1 MNSKIR
7 LWVVLLLLFAD
18 RQASAQNAPYAFFR
32 NYTTEQGLPSER
44 IRSLAQDAEGYIWV
58 GTNAGLSRFDGI
70 SFETFQ
76 KTGDSDKGSLAS
88 DNIVKLE
95 ATKSHRIWVGHYEA
109 GLDLFNTQTAK
120 VELHLGE
127 IKGELPNNRIT
138 DIFDEESKN
147 RVWISTIR
155 NMWVW
160 YDIKQKKVIIPSV
173 KSHNHNSLP
182 LPATNSV
189 YDVLKDP
196 NIAGQYWLATNDG
209 LGLYNERDNTLRYF
223 YFDEGKSG
231 TNTDDRLRSLV
242 WKNNQIYIG
251 IRGSSGLIRFDPV
264 TYKYLKFPASAEGN
278 LMVADVAVKSENEL
292 WIGSLNHSLGIYNL
306 GRNSYTFFKSDPN
319 FKFSVVE
326 GSAADMLVDKSG
338 NLWFATVKG
347 LSHWSMSNQKFR
359 FIPFNDDF
367 SDTNKP
373 LTFCDDN
380 EHIYVGLSN
389 THGLP
394 VYSKANG
401 LLTYVLP
408 DENPVPRLSFQR
420 FAKDTS
426 GTLFM
431 IASGSLYMYFSG
443 RLTKVEMPLE
453 LREVQLHSLIFGA
466 DNSLFLGSRFDGLF
480 KWNLSSGSVKQLSQ
494 QKGNLVHNRYLHEM
508 LFDTQGKLWVGTEK
522 GISVVNPETFKTIKN
537 IASVHNLKV
546 VYRMTQDMKGNIWVT
561 TESQGVYAFDYKT
574 FNVFK
579 HLTKKDGLPSDAI
592 QHIAADNSG
601 DIWIST
607 QRGLCRYHS
616 VEGEME
622 VFTLKNG
629 LVENQLE
636 ASLNALE
643 GGYMVQGYDTGF
655 ALFKPSDIDISN
667 VPDKPKITSFEIFDK
682 RIAPASFIQVNAD
695 ENFFSIRFSSIEFTQ
710 PHLIEY
716 AYRLVGLNEDWIYT
730 STHREVQYNKV
741 RFGNYTFQV
750 KARMLGSAQWSDITE
765 INIHVSPP
773 FYFKWWFLL
782 TVFTILF
789 LSGYFWYR
797 SRIENVKKEERKA
810 AEVKR
815 RVFASELRALRSQ
828 MNPHFLYNCINSIKY
843 FVVTNDTPQA
853 SIFLSKFAKLMRRI
867 LNNSQHEFIS
877 LDDEIQTLKLYLEME
892 QLRFSERMKFE
903 MHVDSDLN
911 ISTTE
916 IPTMLVQPYIE
927 NAIWHGLM
935 QKKTDDGLIKLSF
948 DCIQSDR
955 LQIQI
960 RDNGI
965 GRKQAAEVK
974 SRSVEKNKSMGME
987 MTQARIDNLNEIN
1000 NLDIETSTEDL
1011 IDAEGNATGTL
1022 VTITM
1027 KIK

>member
-1 MNSKIR
+1 MNSKIW
-7 LWVVLLLLFAD
+7 LWVVFFLLFAD
-18 RQASAQNAPYAFFR
+18 TEVFAQNAPYAFFR

-44 IRSLAQDAEGYIWV
+44 IRSLAQDGEGYIWV
-58 GTNAGLSRFDGI
+58 GTNAGLSRFDGT

-76 KTGDSDKGSLAS
+76 KSADSEKGSIAS

-95 ATKSHRIWVGHYEA
+95 ATQGHRIWVGHYEA

-127 IKGELPNNRIT
+127 IKGELPNNRVT
-138 DIFDEESKN
+138 DIFDEENKK

-160 YDIKQKKVIIPSV
+160 YDHNQKKVIIPNI
-173 KSHNHNSLP
+173 KSHSFNSKP
-182 LPATNSV
+182 LPTTNSV
-189 YDVLKDP
+189 YEVLKDP
-196 NIAGQYWLATNDG
+196 NTAGQYWLATNDG
-209 LGLYNERDNTLRYF
+209 LGLYNELENTLRYF

-231 TNTDDRLRSLV
+231 TNTDDRLRSLL

-251 IRGSSGLIRFDPV
+251 IRGSSGLIKFDPV

-292 WIGSLNHSLGIYNL
+292 WIGSLNHSLGIFNL

-359 FIPFNDDF
+359 FIPFSDDF

-373 LTFCDDN
+373 ITFCDDRDN
-380 EHIYVGLSN
+380 LYVGLSN

-401 LLTYVLP
+401 VLTYALP

-420 FAKDTS
+420 FAKDKS

-431 IASGSLYMYFSG
+431 IASGNLYKYFNKK
-443 RLTKVEMPLE
+443 LTKVEMPE
-453 LREVQLHSLIFGA
+453 EVREIQLHSLIFGE
-466 DNSLFLGSRFDGLF
+466 DNTLFLGSRFEGLF
-480 KWNLSSGSVKQLSQ
+480 KWNLRSGSVQQLSKE
-494 QKGNLVHNRYLHEM
+494 KGDFVHNRYLHEM
-508 LFDTQGKLWVGTEK
+508 LFDKQGKLWVGTEN
-522 GISVVNPETFKTIKN
+522 GISVVNPGPFKTIKN
-537 IASVHNLKV
+537 ISSVQNLKV
-546 VYRMTQDMKGNIWVT
+546 VYRMTQDLSGNIWVT
-561 TESQGVYAFDYKT
+561 TENQGVYAFDHKT
-574 FNVFK
+574 FEVFK

-592 QHIAADNSG
+592 QHIAADSKG

-607 QRGLCRYHS
+607 QQGLCRYRS
-616 VEGEME
+616 AETEME
-622 VFTLKNG
+622 VFTRKNG

-643 GGYMVQGYDTGF
+643 DGYMVQGYDTGF
-655 ALFKPSDIDISN
+655 ALFKPSDIDIFN

-730 STHREVQYNKV
+730 STHREVEYNKV

-750 KARMLGSAQWSDITE
+750 KASMLGSAQWSDITE

-782 TVFTILF
+782 AAFTILF

-810 AEVKR
+810 SEVKR

-903 MHVDSDLN
+903 MHIDSNLN

-935 QKKTDDGLIKLSF
+935 QKKTDDGLIELSF
-948 DCIQSDR
+948 DRIDSDR

-1000 NLDIETSTEDL
+1000 NLAIQTSTEDL
-1011 IDAEGNATGTL
+1011 IDAEGNASGTL